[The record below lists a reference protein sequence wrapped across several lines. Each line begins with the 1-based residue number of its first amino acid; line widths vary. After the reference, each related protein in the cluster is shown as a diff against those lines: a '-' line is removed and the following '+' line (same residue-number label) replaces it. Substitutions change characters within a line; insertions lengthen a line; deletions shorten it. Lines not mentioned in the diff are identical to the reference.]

1 MDDPREPGFGSEEL
15 DPDAVLW
22 VRGVDYV
29 AGWREAKDAAAEL
42 ADALT
47 VAGIEATG
55 VQARADASA
64 SGAGVVHL
72 RLSAATVRDVAAL
85 VRDFATWRKAS

>member
-1 MDDPREPGFGSEEL
+1 MDDPREPGFESEAL
-15 DPDAVLW
+15 DLDAILW

-47 VAGIEATG
+47 EAGVKTTG
-55 VQARADASA
+55 VQARADAAADGS
-64 SGAGVVHL
+64 GVVHM
-72 RLSAATVRDVAAL
+72 RLSAPTVRDVAAVL
-85 VRDFATWRKAS
+85 RDVAAWRKAN

>member
-1 MDDPREPGFGSEEL
+1 MDDPRKRDFESEEL
-15 DPDAVLW
+15 DPGAVLW

-42 ADALT
+42 VDVLR

-55 VQARADASA
+55 AQARAEVAADGS
-64 SGAGVVHL
+64 GVVQL

-85 VRDFATWRKAS
+85 VRDASAWRRAS